1 MAFMRVVSLGMAAES
16 KRDLRLRRGP
26 VVPAR
31 ELRWD
36 FGPASGPGGQ
46 HANRSNTRVGL
57 TLSIARSSAFTDE
70 EKRRIADRLGTRM
83 RSGTLRVV
91 ADDHRS
97 QWRNRQE
104 ALQRMAALLDEALA
118 PAPPVRRATRP
129 GRSARLRRLDA
140 KRRRSQIKRLRRT
153 VRPDHE

>member
-1 MAFMRVVSLGMAAES
+1 MAAES

-57 TLSIARSSAFTDE
+57 TLSVTGSPSFTDA
-70 EKRRIADRLGTRM
+70 EKRRIEGRLGARM
-83 RSGTLRVV
+83 VSGTLRVV

-104 ALQRMAALLDEALA
+104 ALRRMAALLDSALA
-118 PAPPVRRATRP
+118 PEPPVRRATKP
-129 GRSARLRRLDA
+129 GRSAQRKRLEA
-140 KRRRSQIKRLRRT
+140 KRRRSATKRLRRPP
-153 VRPDHE
+153 RDE

>member
-1 MAFMRVVSLGMAAES
+1 MAAES
-16 KRDLRLRRGP
+16 NRDLRLRRGP

-57 TLSIARSSAFTDE
+57 TLSITRSSSFTDE
-70 EKRRIADRLGTRM
+70 EKRRIERRLGARM
-83 RSGTLRVV
+83 RSGTLRIVV
-91 ADDHRS
+91 DDHRS

-104 ALQRMAALLDEALA
+104 ALRRMAALLDGALA
-118 PAPPVRRATRP
+118 PEPTMRRATKP
-129 GRSARLRRLDA
+129 GRSAHRRRLEA
-140 KRRRSQIKRLRRT
+140 KRRRSATKRLRQSPPRE
-153 VRPDHE
+153 D

>member
-1 MAFMRVVSLGMAAES
+1 MAAES

-57 TLSIARSSAFTDE
+57 TLSITRSPSFTGE
-70 EKRRIADRLGTRM
+70 EKRRIEGRLGPRM

-91 ADDHRS
+91 VDDHRS

-104 ALQRMAALLDEALA
+104 ALRRMAVLLDSALA
-118 PAPPVRRATRP
+118 PEPPVRLATKP
-129 GRSARLRRLDA
+129 GRAARRRRLDA
-140 KRRRSQIKRLRRT
+140 KRRRSETKRLRRT
-153 VRPDHE
+153 VRPDD